1 MAALTFCRVTQ
12 RLSERGMHVRRV
24 PSEASAAERASWLA
38 ELSQALIEAQRLTW
52 DLGFHRGRSEA
63 MELYERIEAALAD
76 VQALRLSRSSDQS
89 RYDELRAGD
98 LPWPVNGAERP
109 RA

>member
-12 RLSERGMHVRRV
+12 LLSERGMHVRRV

-38 ELSQALIEAQRLTW
+38 ELSQALVEAQRLTW

-63 MELYERIEAALAD
+63 MELYERIEAALVD
-76 VQALRLSRSSDQS
+76 VQALRLSRASGASQ
-89 RYDELRAGD
+89 YEELRAD
-98 LPWPVNGAERP
+98 DPLWPMRGGSSDG
-109 RA
+109 